1 MKDAFI
7 ISLLSILPR
16 KGFSWTQGAFARKK
30 ASRSLLNWYIRH
42 YQVNVDEMEGS
53 LEDYPSLATFFVRSL
68 KPGARQIASDPQ
80 VIASPCD
87 GRAVAFG
94 RVENGV
100 FSLFGGEVPV
110 AELLGAESDFDEG
123 SFLVIYLAPPDYHR
137 VHFPFAGE
145 VTGFRYLPGHL
156 WPVFPGAVRAVKK
169 LFAKNERLV
178 IFQKTKTAGDL
189 ALVMVGAYGVG
200 RIETTFSD
208 LLTNAGALATEER
221 LEGLPPVEKGQE
233 LGRFNMGSTVI
244 LFFEKGRINW
254 SLEENQRV
262 WMGQEIAKLQE
273 KDKA

>member
-1 MKDAFI
+1 MKDALI
-7 ISLLSILPR
+7 ISLLSVLPR

-30 ASRSLLNWYIRH
+30 ASRALLNWYVRH
-42 YQVNVDEMEGS
+42 YKVNTEEMEGS
-53 LEDYPSLATFFVRSL
+53 LADYPTLAEFFVRPL
-68 KPGARQIASDPQ
+68 KAGARTIAADPSS
-80 VIASPCD
+80 VASPCD

-94 RVENGV
+94 AVQGGV
-100 FSLFGGEVPV
+100 FSLFGGDVPV
-110 AELLGAESDFDEG
+110 AELLGAQTAFDEG

-137 VHFPFAGE
+137 VHFPFAGQ

-178 IFQKTKTAGDL
+178 IFQDAKSAGPV

-208 LLTNAGALATEER
+208 LLTNAGALAQEES
-221 LEGLPPVEKGQE
+221 LSGLAPVKKGQE

-254 SLEENQRV
+254 CLEENQRV

-273 KDKA
+273 KSTA